1 MMKHWVKFAVFA
13 VTLLMTVL
21 ISTVVNA
28 EDKVDAEGCNFKDFK
43 LYGKVQIVDSFP
55 DLKVKEVDAFA
66 DLHVQKVDAFPDACG
81 KWQFVDSFPDFK
93 VQIVD
98 SFPDLE
104 VKFVDAFPGVPE

>member
-1 MMKHWVKFAVFA
+1 MMKNWVKFAVFA
-13 VTLLMTVL
+13 VTLLMTIL
-21 ISTVVNA
+21 ISTVSHA
-28 EDKVDAEGCNFKDFK
+28 EDKVNAESCKYKDFK

-55 DLKVKEVDAFA
+55 DVKLKEVDDFA

-81 KWQFVDSFPDFK
+81 KWQIVDAFPDFK

-98 SFPDLE
+98 SFPDIE